1 MHRRTFLGTLSAA
14 GLALT
19 PYVRAQNAP
28 TRIVVGA
35 TPGGGTDTISRAL
48 AVELG
53 KVLGGTFVVD
63 NKPGAGGNIAAQ
75 YVANAGSDGKVL
87 LMCYTSHAINASLY
101 RDLPFDPVQ
110 DFTPI
115 CYVAY
120 APSLLIANPKIP
132 ANDVSELTA
141 LAKERP
147 GELNIALPG
156 IGSAGHLAAEVLRS
170 QAGID
175 IATIPYKGTAPA
187 LNDVVSGEVDLMFA
201 GLALANGQ
209 IQANKVKAIGVSSA
223 TRVDA
228 YPDVAAIAE
237 VMPGYDFS
245 AWYGLLGPA
254 GMDPAL
260 AMQISE
266 ATRSVLRNEGM
277 REKLRN
283 EGLMATGSTPEEF
296 TAFLRQEITRWGKVV
311 EASGA
316 TAG

>member
-53 KVLGGTFVVD
+53 KALDGTFVVD
-63 NKPGAGGNIAAQ
+63 NKPGAGGN
-75 YVANAGSDGKVL
+75 
-87 LMCYTSHAINASLY
+87 
-101 RDLPFDPVQ
+101 
-110 DFTPI
+110 
-115 CYVAY
+115 
-120 APSLLIANPKIP
+120 
-132 ANDVSELTA
+132 
-141 LAKERP
+141 
-147 GELNIALPG
+147 
-156 IGSAGHLAAEVLRS
+156 
-170 QAGID
+170 
-175 IATIPYKGTAPA
+175 
-187 LNDVVSGEVDLMFA
+187 
-201 GLALANGQ
+201 
-209 IQANKVKAIGVSSA
+209 
-223 TRVDA
+223 
-228 YPDVAAIAE
+228 
-237 VMPGYDFS
+237 S

-266 ATRSVLRNEGM
+266 ATRNALRNEGM